1 VTTPM
6 YEVEVI
12 CEQCGEDYV
21 DWRRD
26 SVNLMLS
33 PMTDDEVD
41 EQLSTT
47 CPWCGYRDYG
57 LGLVFD
63 WGSQ

>member
-1 VTTPM
+1 MTTPM
-6 YEVEVI
+6 YEVEII
-12 CEQCGEDYV
+12 CDQCGEDYV

-47 CPWCGYRDYG
+47 CPWCGHRDYG

-63 WGSQ
+63 WESR